1 MMIQDL
7 QEGQTGRL
15 IGGLSLDHSE
25 IPQSLLNI
33 ENKDRSNP
41 FPWNGQFS
49 PQLVEALLNTYAA
62 SNAVVLDPFAGSG
75 TVLYEAGRK
84 GLSAIGTEINPA
96 AYLMASVYQM
106 MNVELR
112 RREEI
117 VFQVDSLIRQAF
129 PEKLPLFFPIAS
141 TLTEETIKNVLIS
154 FQTTLS
160 DSSACRLLQSLIVR
174 LDFYQPGLNEEKVL
188 TVWNKLRSFIQGL
201 PHSENR
207 IEVYNCDARTIP
219 VPPEIVDLVITSPP
233 YINVF
238 NYHQQYRASTEAMGW
253 DVLTVAKSEIGSN
266 RKNRGNRFLTVIQYC
281 LDLAQVLKRLASLL
295 RKSGRVIF
303 VVGRESRVR
312 GVPFFNGEI
321 VSALGTKC
329 AGFNLKLRQERVFKN
344 KFGEMIYE
352 DILHFDQPSKQFE
365 DPLPQARTIADGVLL
380 EAIKQSFG
388 KIADDVITDLESA
401 RESVVGVMP
410 SPLYRTEA
418 ACKIGTAERRKEFHP
433 SA

>member
-1 MMIQDL
+1 MITQNL
-7 QEGQTGRL
+7 QESRSGRL

-33 ENKDRSNP
+33 ESKDRSNP

-49 PQLVEALLNTYAA
+49 PQLVEVLLKTYAA

-84 GLSAIGTEINPA
+84 GLSAIATEINPA
-96 AYLMASVYQM
+96 AYLMTSIYEM
-106 MNVELR
+106 MNLELH

-129 PEKLPLFFPIAS
+129 PENLPLFFS
-141 TLTEETIKNVLIS
+141 TTLNLTEETIKNILLS
-154 FQTTLS
+154 FQTLLS
-160 DSSACRLLQSLIVR
+160 DRLARRLLQSLIIR
-174 LDFYQPGLNEEKVL
+174 LDFYQSGLNDEKVL
-188 TVWNKLRSFIQGL
+188 TVWNKMRTFIQGL
-201 PHSENR
+201 PYSESR
-207 IEVYNCDARTIP
+207 IEIHHCDARAIP
-219 VPPEIVDLVITSPP
+219 IPSETVDLVITSPP

-281 LDLAQVLKRLASLL
+281 LDLAQVLKHLASFL
-295 RKSGRVIF
+295 RTSGRAIF

-344 KFGEMIYE
+344 RFGEMIYE
-352 DILHFDQPSKQFE
+352 DILHFDQPNKQFE
-365 DPLPQARTIADGVLL
+365 DPLPNARTIADGILL
-380 EAIKQSFG
+380 EAMKQSSG
-388 KIADDVITDLESA
+388 KVANDVITDLESA
-401 RESVVGVMP
+401 RESVVRVMP
-410 SPLYRTEA
+410 SPLYRTET
-418 ACKIGTAERRKEFHP
+418 ACKNGTAGIGKEFLL